1 MTPKND
7 LHFLRYLAGI
17 GATYVHPHSRWGTHL
32 LIRALELRPGQ
43 RVLEIGCGSGATL
56 VEIARRYRVEVVGI
70 EILPEMLRAARRRIR
85 WAGLSRTIWLIRG
98 APGQPLPM
106 KNDAFDRV
114 ILESVLG
121 IQDTPLLLEMLR
133 EIYRVLKKGGWM
145 IANEAIWKPG
155 ISDEV
160 VQRINQS
167 CLRDFGVRLSSEH
180 PWSVEEWKAAIE
192 SAGLA
197 VVSCRRIAEYSPEMG
212 KLPSPF
218 RGKGPAFPLI
228 TALGRIKSF
237 LSPVFIAARRRY
249 AKSLKSHAEDGQYIE
264 ARLFIARKP

>member
-1 MTPKND
+1 MSIFCATWPGLEQHTCIPIPDGERTFFSGRWSCGRGNG
-7 LHFLRYLAGI
+7 FWRLAVAVERLWWKSPD
-17 GATYVHPHSRWGTHL
+17 ATGWRWWESKYF
-32 LIRALELRPGQ
+32 RKCSGQ
-43 RVLEIGCGSGATL
+43 
-56 VEIARRYRVEVVGI
+56 
-70 EILPEMLRAARRRIR
+70 PDAAFDGP
-85 WAGLSRTIWLIRG
+85 GLSRAIWLIRR

-106 KNDAFDRV
+106 KNNAFDRV

-133 EIYRVLKKGGWM
+133 EIYRVLKNGGWM

-155 ISDEV
+155 ISGEV

-180 PWSVEEWKAAIE
+180 PWSVEEWKAAIG
-192 SAGLA
+192 SAGLE

-218 RGKGPAFPLI
+218 RGKGLAFPLI

-249 AKSLKSHAEDGQYIE
+249 AKSLQSHAEDGQYIE